1 MTPEYYRTLYDYN
14 AWANRRV
21 LDACAGLTAE
31 QFTKDLGS
39 SFPTIRDTLTHI
51 VWGQWL
57 WLERWNGR
65 SHGPERPW
73 PEFADV
79 ASLRREC
86 EKLDQDLVRYVAGL
100 KGADLERVLDYKTSA
115 GKPGSN
121 PLWQMLSHLANH
133 STYHRGQVTTL
144 LRQIGANA
152 ISTDLI
158 AFFREVSARAS
169 A

>member
-1 MTPEYYRTLYDYN
+1 MTPEYYRTLYEYN
-14 AWANRRV
+14 AWANRRM
-21 LDACAGLTAE
+21 LDACAALTTE
-31 QFTKDLGS
+31 QLTREVGGS
-39 SFPTIRDTLTHI
+39 FSTLRETLTHI
-51 VWGQWL
+51 VWGEWL

-79 ASLRREC
+79 ASMRREF
-86 EKLDQDLVRYVAGL
+86 EKVDQDLLRFVAGL
-100 KGADLERVLDYKTSA
+100 KGTDLERVYDYKTSA
-115 GKPGSN
+115 GKPYSN

-144 LRQIGANA
+144 LRQLGADA
-152 ISTDLI
+152 IATDLI
-158 AFFREVSARAS
+158 LFFREMAARAS

>member
-1 MTPEYYRTLYDYN
+1 MTPEYYRTLYEYN
-14 AWANRRV
+14 AWANRRM
-21 LDACAGLTAE
+21 LDACAE
-31 QFTKDLGS
+31 LGS
-39 SFPTIRDTLTHI
+39 EPFTRQLGGSFSTLRETLTHI
-51 VWGQWL
+51 VWGEWL

-73 PEFADV
+73 PEFADL
-79 ASLRREC
+79 ASVQKEF
-86 EKLDQDLVRYVAGL
+86 EKVDQDLLRFVAGL

-115 GKPGSN
+115 GKPSSN

-144 LRQIGANA
+144 LRQLGAKA
-152 ISTDLI
+152 IATDLI
-158 AFFREVSARAS
+158 LFFREAAARAS

>member
-14 AWANRRV
+14 AWANRRT

-39 SFPTIRDTLTHI
+39 SFPSVRDTLTHI
-51 VWGQWL
+51 VWAEWL

-65 SHGPERPW
+65 SHGPEPPW
-73 PEFADV
+73 PAFGGLAD
-79 ASLRREC
+79 ARREF
-86 EKLDQDLVRYVAGL
+86 EKVDTDLSRFVSGL
-100 KGADLERVLDYKTSA
+100 KAADLERVHEYKNTA

-121 PLWQMLSHLANH
+121 PMWEMLSHMANH

-144 LRQIGANA
+144 LRQLGANA
-152 ISTDLI
+152 ISTDFIVYFRQRAALAI
-158 AFFREVSARAS
+158 A
-169 A
+169 